1 MKKAKKIILSKE
13 QKEYEKLKR
22 FVVKKFPGAHT
33 IARSTQSGL
42 RFQVVDGNGFSVI
55 DPELR
60 IPLAKSVR
68 QAWEYAKYGAWF
80 GNMIRKSN
88 AAFSDEKIY
97 KKLAKESGED

>member
-1 MKKAKKIILSKE
+1 MKKVKVIITSE
-13 QKEYEKLKR
+13 QKEFLKIKR
-22 FVVKKFPGAHT
+22 FVQKKFPGAYV
-33 IARSTQSGL
+33 IARHNGT
-42 RFQVVDGNGFSVI
+42 RFQIVDENGFSVI

-60 IPLAKSVR
+60 IPLAKTVR

-97 KKLAKESGED
+97 KKLAKEHGDE

>member
-1 MKKAKKIILSKE
+1 MKKVKVIITSE
-13 QKEYEKLKR
+13 QKEFLKVKR
-22 FVVKKFPGAHT
+22 FVKKKFQGAYVISRHNGT
-33 IARSTQSGL
+33 
-42 RFQVVDGNGFSVI
+42 RFQVVDENGFLVI

-60 IPLAKSVR
+60 IPLAKTVR

-97 KKLAKESGED
+97 KKLAKEHGDE